1 MNASCRESARCQP
14 AMIRGACAAGL
25 AACALLLAACATA
38 PADAVPAAA
47 ATPGTPAPLTT
58 VPFIDLD
65 SFDKAMD
72 KALSGGASQV
82 QITMLT
88 PMSPNAIPPRL
99 GRWLNTVQ
107 QNGGKL
113 SVDSDAPTRSLSIIT
128 ALMGLAVDAWQ
139 DHHIKSL
146 VRGMD
151 AQVTLRANE
160 IQSITLHKKDAA
172 AS

>member
-1 MNASCRESARCQP
+1 LLGGAR
-14 AMIRGACAAGL
+14 AAVF

-38 PADAVPAAA
+38 PVDVAPAAAA
-47 ATPGTPAPLTT
+47 ATPGAPRPMAT

-72 KALSGGASQV
+72 KALSGGATQV

-107 QNGGKL
+107 QNGGQL
-113 SVDSDAPTRSLSIIT
+113 SVDSDVPTRSLSVIT
-128 ALMGLAVDAWQ
+128 ALLALGVDAWQ